1 MRDKVFGQNIWLQED
16 YFTKLR
22 PRSDL
27 LLPDKALEAVE
38 YFHLRSPNNRVHSL
52 PAMFQQFAGSYEG
65 STPTDASS
73 SAMHPRNST

>member
-38 YFHLRSPNNRVHSL
+38 YFHRMFPNNRVRSL
-52 PAMFQQFAGSYEG
+52 PAAFQQCAGSYEG

-73 SAMHPRNST
+73 SQDH